1 MRLQERRREDP
12 EINLTSLI
20 DVVFLLLIFFMV
32 TTTFQRQAQLSIEL
46 PDASAEPSEV
56 QDEVIDLSID
66 DQGRMYLDGRELDDT
81 RLEALA
87 ETLRLRADGDTTQP
101 VLLNADA
108 NARHQDVVRAMDAAA
123 RAGLNNLSIATNH
136 QAAEGS

>member
-1 MRLQERRREDP
+1 MRLQNRPREAP

-32 TTTFQRQAQLSIEL
+32 TTTFQRQAQLHIEL

-56 QDEVIDLSID
+56 QADVIELTID
-66 DQGRMYLDGRELDDT
+66 DQGRFYLDGRELPDT
-81 RLEALA
+81 RLAALS
-87 ETLRLRADGDTTQP
+87 ETLRQRAGDDRQQP
-101 VLLNADA
+101 VMLNADA

-123 RAGLNNLSIATNH
+123 RAGLVNVSIATHH
-136 QAAEGS
+136 QDRPD